1 MEIFNSNRKG
11 HLFAAAIAGLFCF
24 SLGLALNQKFLMKM
38 GFVCFLWEVAATND
52 MDHNSRK
59 ISGRWLKR
67 LWVLYWW
74 PYQKIIVHR
83 SKWSHSLLIGT
94 PLKALYI
101 AWPYWLW
108 LLHHN
113 WPTIQ
118 QFNLATAIAFVAQ
131 VAISLLTLLVDQV
144 VALATG
150 PVDWFWNVVAQISA
164 VATATMSW
172 SWLPAGAVL
181 ADAVHLSKDG
191 YSVHSMLFGRK
202 K

>member
-11 HLFAAAIAGLFCF
+11 HLFAAFIAGLFCF
-24 SLGLALNQKFLMKM
+24 SLGLALNQAFLMSM
-38 GFVCFLWEVAATND
+38 GATCFLWELVATND

-59 ISGRWLKR
+59 VSGGWLKR

-74 PYQKIIVHR
+74 PYQKAIGHR

-101 AWPYWLW
+101 VWPW
-108 LLHHN
+108 LLHHH

-118 QFNLATAIAFVAQ
+118 QLTLATAIAFVAQ
-131 VAISLLTLLVDQV
+131 VAISLLNLLVDQV

-150 PVDWFWNVVAQISA
+150 PVDWFWNVVAQITAIA
-164 VATATMSW
+164 VATMSW

-191 YSVHSMLFGRK
+191 YSFNAIIFGRK
-202 K
+202 